1 MSESIQITAQCGNC
15 ALWRQVD
22 FGGPVA
28 IGAPKRGNCYAL
40 PPTPCAILNGRQI
53 VGQVNLRP
61 AVTTDDTCSMFVP
74 RADLLPSAEV
84 APGGILS
91 A

>member
-1 MSESIQITAQCGNC
+1 MSEPIQITAQCGNC
-15 ALWRQVD
+15 ALWKQVD

-40 PPTPCAILNGRQI
+40 PPTPCAIFEGRRI

-61 AVTTDDTCSMFVP
+61 AVATDDTCAMFVP
-74 RADLLPSAEV
+74 RQDLIEGAANVPA
-84 APGGILS
+84 
-91 A
+91 